1 MEEILIADLS
11 LAAHADATLHLLNAY
26 SKDEMGGGAELSD
39 YVKSNLVS
47 ELRKRKEA
55 HVILAFVD
63 GIPAGLV
70 ICLEGFSTFAC
81 KPLLNIHDVIV
92 AAVYRGRGLS
102 KRLLASAEEIAL
114 QRGCCKLT
122 LEVLE
127 GNAPAKAAY
136 AACGYKAYALDPKM
150 GTAQFWQKTLA

>member
-55 HVILAFVD
+55 YVILAFVD

-70 ICLEGFSTFAC
+70 ICLEGFTTFSC

-92 AAVYRGRGLS
+92 ATVYRGRGTGD
-102 KRLLASAEEIAL
+102 R
-114 QRGCCKLT
+114 
-122 LEVLE
+122 V
-127 GNAPAKAAY
+127 
-136 AACGYKAYALDPKM
+136 
-150 GTAQFWQKTLA
+150 